1 LTGFAK
7 ISLCKAAIVIDD
19 SPTPVT
25 ATQLR
30 GYLGS
35 LFVED
40 AEFHHHS
47 DRSFHYPLIQYK
59 KIDGRL
65 MVVGLQNYAQVL
77 LNRVAQLDRIIAAG
91 EAIRVH
97 TVDVHFDEY
106 EVDAQT
112 HSYQF
117 ATPWIAL
124 NENNYAKFRNM
135 AVERRRPF
143 LEQMLVGSTLSA
155 LKGLG
160 IYVNHRVV
168 ATISQCKPV
177 KVRVHQND
185 FEAFHARFSLNVGLP
200 DFIGL
205 GKSVSKG
212 FGCVRRI

>member
-1 LTGFAK
+1 LTGSTK
-7 ISLCKAAIVIDD
+7 ISLCKAVLIVDD
-19 SPTPVT
+19 SPAPVT

-30 GYLGS
+30 GYLGN

-65 MVVGLQNYAQVL
+65 IVVGLQNYAPVL
-77 LNRVAQLDRIIAAG
+77 LNRVAQLDRIIVAG

-97 TVDVHFDEY
+97 TVDIHFDEY
-106 EVDAQT
+106 DVDAQT
-112 HSYQF
+112 HHYQF
-117 ATPWIAL
+117 VTPWIAL

-135 AVERRRPF
+135 AAERRRPF
-143 LEQMLVGSTLSA
+143 LEQILVGSTLSA

-168 ATISQCKPV
+168 ATISQYKSV

-185 FEAFHARFSLNVGLP
+185 FEAFHAHFSLNVGLP

-212 FGCVRRI
+212 FGSVRRI